1 VHGQLTVSLSSGE
14 VERARKGMVDACVGF
29 IGAGAG
35 HGVGWPLARRGARAG
50 VLWRAQSASNT
61 CRFSSAP
68 VPQLAQVANVRIL
81 AKIRRESFPG
91 T

>member
-1 VHGQLTVSLSSGE
+1 MRF
-14 VERARKGMVDACVGF
+14 ERARKSVVDARAGF

-35 HGVGWPLARRGARAG
+35 HGVGWPLVRRGACVG

-61 CRFSSAP
+61 WSFSSAR
-68 VPQLAQVANVRIL
+68 VPQLTQVANVRIL

>member
-1 VHGQLTVSLSSGE
+1 VRLEG
-14 VERARKGMVDACVGF
+14 ARKSAVDAWVGF

-35 HGVGWPLARRGARAG
+35 HGVGWPFGAMRGTRGARAG

-61 CRFSSAP
+61 WLVASAYVLPFAERPKRTNLTLPP
-68 VPQLAQVANVRIL
+68 VGDL
-81 AKIRRESFPG
+81 FPAPRA